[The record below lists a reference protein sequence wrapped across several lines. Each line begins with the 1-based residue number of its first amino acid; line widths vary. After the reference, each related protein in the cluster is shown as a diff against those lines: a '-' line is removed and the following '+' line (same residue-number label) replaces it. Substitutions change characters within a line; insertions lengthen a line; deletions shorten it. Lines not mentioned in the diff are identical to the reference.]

1 MHLLPACGPFSKLF
15 LLLTIP
21 FFFKV
26 NTEKEEEGEEK
37 REGLDEEKEKGG
49 RVREGM
55 DGDRR
60 EKGEGLDRKKE
71 EECIILAK
79 HMNTT
84 NNNFVDRR

>member
-1 MHLLPACGPFSKLF
+1 M
-15 LLLTIP
+15 
-21 FFFKV
+21 

-71 EECIILAK
+71 EEEGCLSWPYSAFIFTFIFPL
-79 HMNTT
+79 
-84 NNNFVDRR
+84 